1 LLIDRAAESVNQI
14 LILQVSIILTKP
26 ARIFNR
32 QEKKMES
39 YVAFVI
45 AHPLVSAMIQ
55 FALLGTLGDV
65 IAKWIIE
72 KKVSAPFGF
81 GTLLLKMLEWA
92 FLAILIKY
100 AFSGFN
106 GFVDKLVADGM
117 LPELSGPMRAFA
129 VSTTMNLQF
138 GPFLVL
144 MHRLLDNMVAGVKN
158 WANLDKGFMSLLWF
172 WIPAHTV
179 TFSLPKPYQIGLAAL
194 WSVALG
200 VILGFYNR
208 QKTSPQ

>member
-1 LLIDRAAESVNQI
+1 MDAYI
-14 LILQVSIILTKP
+14 
-26 ARIFNR
+26 
-32 QEKKMES
+32 
-39 YVAFVI
+39 AFVT

-72 KKVSAPFGF
+72 KKVSAPFGP
-81 GTLLLKMLEWA
+81 GTLAKKMLEWA

-106 GFVDKLVADGM
+106 GFIDKLVADHM
-117 LPELSGPMRAFA
+117 LPELSGIGRAFA
-129 VSTTMNLQF
+129 VSAAMNLQF

-144 MHRLLDNMVAGVKN
+144 MHRLLDNLVARQSN
-158 WANLDKGFMSLLWF
+158 WANIDKGFMSLLWF

-179 TFSLPKPYQIGLAAL
+179 TFSLAKPYQIGLAAL

-208 QKTSPQ
+208 QKK

>member
-1 LLIDRAAESVNQI
+1 
-14 LILQVSIILTKP
+14 
-26 ARIFNR
+26 
-32 QEKKMES
+32 MES

-45 AHPLVSAMIQ
+45 THPLVSAMIQ

>member
-1 LLIDRAAESVNQI
+1 
-14 LILQVSIILTKP
+14 
-26 ARIFNR
+26 
-32 QEKKMES
+32 
-39 YVAFVI
+39 
-45 AHPLVSAMIQ
+45 
-55 FALLGTLGDV
+55 
-65 IAKWIIE
+65 
-72 KKVSAPFGF
+72 
-81 GTLLLKMLEWA
+81 
-92 FLAILIKY
+92 
-100 AFSGFN
+100 
-106 GFVDKLVADGM
+106 
-117 LPELSGPMRAFA
+117 
-129 VSTTMNLQF
+129 
-138 GPFLVL
+138 VL

>member
-1 LLIDRAAESVNQI
+1 
-14 LILQVSIILTKP
+14 
-26 ARIFNR
+26 
-32 QEKKMES
+32 MES
-39 YVAFVI
+39 YIAFVT

-55 FALLGTLGDV
+55 FALLGTFGDV

-72 KKVSAPFGF
+72 KRIKAPFGLN
-81 GTLLLKMLEWA
+81 TLLQKMLEWA

-100 AFSGFN
+100 AFAGFN
-106 GFVDKLVADGM
+106 GFIDKLVADHM
-117 LPELSGPMRAFA
+117 LPEMSGWVRAFA
-129 VSTTMNLQF
+129 ISTSMNLQF

-144 MHRLLDNMVAGVKN
+144 MHRLLDNLIARQSN
-158 WANLDKGFMSLLWF
+158 WANIDKGFMSLLWF

-179 TFSLPKPYQIGLAAL
+179 TFSLPRPYQIGLAAL

-208 QKTSPQ
+208 KKQ